1 MELFAVNSQ
10 TCNRDGLC
18 AAVCPLG
25 IIDWS
30 PGAAPTPAVGAEA
43 ACIRCGHCVAV
54 CPTDSLSHRDMAVE
68 SCPPVRP
75 EWRLSPE
82 QGEHFLRARRSIRV
96 YRDKPVERDALA
108 QLIDVARYAPSG
120 INSQGARWLVLG
132 DRGELRRLAGL
143 VTDWMR
149 WMQSNMPEVAQALH
163 LDRTLESWNGGRDV
177 ILRGAPA
184 VIVAH
189 AEKDNRM
196 APTTCTIALTYL
208 ELAATSMGLG
218 ACWAGYFNAAANA
231 YPPMLEGLGLPEGH
245 QCYGAMMV
253 GYPKFAYHRLPTR
266 KPPEILWRMG

>member
-30 PGAAPTPAVGAEA
+30 PGAEPTPAVGAEG

-120 INSQGARWLVLG
+120 INSQGARWLGLTTIRVPRRELG
-132 DRGELRRLAGL
+132 IHAAHMALSLARGEQPDPFKICLPVELVVRQTCGRIAG
-143 VTDWMR
+143 
-149 WMQSNMPEVAQALH
+149 
-163 LDRTLESWNGGRDV
+163 
-177 ILRGAPA
+177 
-184 VIVAH
+184 
-189 AEKDNRM
+189 
-196 APTTCTIALTYL
+196 
-208 ELAATSMGLG
+208 
-218 ACWAGYFNAAANA
+218 
-231 YPPMLEGLGLPEGH
+231 
-245 QCYGAMMV
+245 
-253 GYPKFAYHRLPTR
+253 
-266 KPPEILWRMG
+266 